1 MEVLSR
7 DPASGATPVVYYI
20 VAGNQLVPARVVAV
34 VMGNSQTTDIG
45 GFPVS
50 VCVTVLHT
58 YIILSPSATGGQYCP
73 MD

>member
-7 DPASGATPVVYYI
+7 DPSSGATPVVYYI

-34 VMGNSQTTDIG
+34 TVMGNSQTTDIG

-50 VCVTVLHT
+50 V
-58 YIILSPSATGGQYCP
+58 
-73 MD
+73 

>member
-7 DPASGATPVVYYI
+7 DPSTMLLTVVYYI

-50 VCVTVLHT
+50 V
-58 YIILSPSATGGQYCP
+58 
-73 MD
+73 

>member
-7 DPASGATPVVYYI
+7 DPSSGATPVVYYI

-50 VCVTVLHT
+50 V
-58 YIILSPSATGGQYCP
+58 
-73 MD
+73 